1 MMALI
6 RQRLA
11 ERGGWLRLAATCAVP
26 GLLALAFVLAAG
38 WLTPGR
44 LTSGTFMRTFRMVD
58 GPHPGFRRNHAKG
71 ICVTG
76 WFDGSGEAAQLSRAA
91 LFTRER
97 SPVVGRFAL
106 AGGMP
111 FQDDTPE
118 KVRSLALRIMPTH
131 SGEWRMG
138 LNNIPVFPVRNAA
151 DFNDF
156 LLASRPDPQT
166 HRPDVARIT
175 AFVARHPET
184 QRALALLKARK
195 LTSGFANDTY
205 NSLDSFTFVNARGT
219 AIPVRWAMIPEQQA
233 FPAAAQGAGRDYLFD
248 DLIDVLARMPLRWH
262 LVVTVG
268 GAGDITADPT
278 VPWPAGRRQVDA
290 GTLTL
295 VRAESED
302 GGPCKGITY
311 DPLILPEGIAPSD
324 DPIPAAR
331 SAVYARSFVL
341 RSGEPETT
349 SAIGR
354 AAIRSGDQ

>member
-6 RQRLA
+6 RERLA
-11 ERGGWLRLAATCAVP
+11 EKGGWLRLAAMCAAP
-26 GLLALAFVLAAG
+26 GLLALAFALAAG

-44 LTSGTFMRTFRMVD
+44 LTSGMFMRTFRMVD
-58 GPHPGFRRNHAKG
+58 GSHPGFRRNHAKG

-76 WFDGSGEAAQLSRAA
+76 WFDASGEAAQLSRAA
-91 LFTRER
+91 LFTRQR

-111 FQDDTPE
+111 FQDDAPE

-131 SGEWRMG
+131 GGEWRMG
-138 LNNIPVFPVRNAA
+138 INDIPVFPVRNAT

-166 HRPDVARIT
+166 HRPDAARMVA
-175 AFVARHPET
+175 FLARHPET

-205 NSLDSFTFVNARGT
+205 NSLDSFTFVNAGGT
-219 AIPVRWAMIPEQQA
+219 TTPVRWAMVPEQEA
-233 FPAAAQGAGRDYLFD
+233 TPAVGQGAGRDYLFE
-248 DLIDVLARMPLRWH
+248 DLIAALARGPLHWH

-268 GAGDITADPT
+268 GAEDVTADPT
-278 VPWPAGRRQVDA
+278 VPWPASRRQVDA

-295 VRAESED
+295 ARAESED

-341 RSGEPETT
+341 RSGEPETA
-349 SAIGR
+349 SAISR

>member
-1 MMALI
+1 MMSLI
-6 RQRLA
+6 RERLA
-11 ERGGWLRLAATCAVP
+11 EKGGWLRAAAMCAAP
-26 GLLALAFVLAAG
+26 GLLALAFALAAG

-71 ICVTG
+71 LCVTG
-76 WFDGSGEAAQLSRAA
+76 WFEGSGNATPLSRAP
-91 LFTRER
+91 LFAMVR

-111 FQDDTPE
+111 FQDDAPE
-118 KVRSLALRIMPTH
+118 KVRSLALRIMPAH
-131 SGEWRMG
+131 GGEWRMG
-138 LNNIPVFPVRNAA
+138 INDIPVFPVRNAK

-166 HRPDVARIT
+166 HHPDPARMG
-175 AFVARHPET
+175 AFLAHHPET
-184 QRALALLKARK
+184 QQALALLKARP

-205 NSLDSFTFVNARGT
+205 NSLDSFTFVNTGGT
-219 AIPVRWAMIPEQQA
+219 ATAVRWAMVPDQ
-233 FPAAAQGAGRDYLFD
+233 PASLPAGQGAGRDYLFH
-248 DLIDVLARMPLRWH
+248 DLIAALAQGPLRWH
-262 LVVTVG
+262 LIVTVG
-268 GAGDITADPT
+268 GAGDATADPT
-278 VPWPAGRRQVDA
+278 VPWPAGRRQIDA

-295 VRAESED
+295 DRAESED

-331 SAVYARSFVL
+331 SAVYARSFTL
-341 RSGEPETT
+341 RSGEPDTT

-354 AAIRSGDQ
+354 AAIRPGEQ